1 MRIVIPSLN
10 YADFLAV
17 TLPAWCRIANPKEIR
32 VVTHL
37 DDQATIDIAHSCGC
51 RIVAT
56 TAWNAGG
63 AILNKSR
70 AMDEAFGFIP
80 PSAASF
86 SNLPDRVPPEV
97 HELCLALDADCYPV
111 GRLPD
116 PATVESKVIYGCHRY
131 ICETNEILT
140 GYLDGS
146 IQRDNLQE
154 IVSWGRR
161 VTSSQHRD
169 CPQVACGYFQLFR
182 YARGMRFGSFPAAN
196 EYDVRFAFKFPR
208 SGLVQDIHVLHLG
221 QIGLNWK
228 GRTTDP
234 WPASN
239 NG

>member
-17 TLPAWCRIANPKEIR
+17 TLPAWCRISNAEDIR

-37 DDQATIDIAHSCGC
+37 DDEDTIDLAHSCGC

-56 TAWNAGG
+56 TAWYADG
-63 AILNKSR
+63 ASLNKSL

-80 PSAASF
+80 PSVASF
-86 SNLPDRVPPEV
+86 SNLSDRAPPAL
-97 HELCLALDADCYPV
+97 HEPCLALDADCYPV

-116 PATVESKVIYGCHRY
+116 PATVEPKVIYGCHRY
-131 ICETNEILT
+131 ICETSDMLT
-140 GYLDGS
+140 AYLNGS
-146 IQRDNLQE
+146 IQLESLQE

-161 VTSSQHRD
+161 VRNSQHRE

-208 SGLVQDIHVLHLG
+208 SGLVPDIHVLHLG
-221 QIGLNWK
+221 HTGQNWT
-228 GRTTDP
+228 GRTTER
-234 WPASN
+234 WPTSN
-239 NG
+239 SI